1 LTKGLPIVIDTEDRF
16 TPADDDLHRPSDD
29 FYETET
35 FWYSFFVPE
44 RDLGGWLYASVRG
57 TLGSTGGGMW
67 IWDRTATN
75 PWGVPFFEQFGHL
88 KPPTP
93 RGPGA
98 LDFPTG
104 LSVRTLTPGMSYDLR
119 YEDRDRVQVR
129 FRFDAVEEPVPL
141 RRGEPPYPKASHYDQ
156 TGRIT
161 GHILLDG
168 ERIDVDC
175 YAMRDRS
182 WGPRHER
189 GYRRVGYTWAAS
201 PGLSFLTYTAP
212 SGTGPEHVY
221 SGYVRR
227 DGRLA
232 RIVDGRREV
241 ERHPTEN
248 WITAISMEV
257 RDELGRVTTGHAD
270 GTSRLFLPGATSL
283 CLCTCLRW
291 TVEGQPLDGEDQD
304 VWPLKEW
311 PRRSTAS

>member
-1 LTKGLPIVIDTEDRF
+1 MIETEDRF
-16 TPADDDLHRPSDD
+16 SPADDDLHTPSDD

-44 RDLGGWLYASVRG
+44 RDLGGWLYASIRG
-57 TLGSTGGGMW
+57 TPGTTGGGMW
-67 IWDRTATN
+67 MWDRTGTV
-75 PWGVPFFEQFGHL
+75 PWRVPFFQSFGHL
-88 KPPTP
+88 KMPTP

-104 LSVRTLTPGMSYDLR
+104 LSVRTLEPGMSYDLR
-119 YEDRDRVQVR
+119 YDDRDRVEVR

-141 RRGEPPYPKASHYDQ
+141 RPGEPPYPKASHYDQ
-156 TGRIT
+156 TGRIS

-175 YAMRDRS
+175 HAMRDRS

-201 PGLSFLTYTAP
+201 PDLSFLTYTAP
-212 SGTGPEHVY
+212 RGPGAEHVY

-227 DGRLA
+227 DGQVA

-241 ERHPTEN
+241 ERDPAEN
-248 WITAISMEV
+248 WVTAISVEV
-257 RDELGRVTTGHAD
+257 RDELGRVTQARAE
-270 GTSRLFLPGATSL
+270 GTSRLVLPGATSL

-291 TVEGQPLDGEDQD
+291 TVEGQTLTGEDQD
-304 VWPLKEW
+304 VWPLRDW
-311 PRRSTAS
+311 PRPWNGGA